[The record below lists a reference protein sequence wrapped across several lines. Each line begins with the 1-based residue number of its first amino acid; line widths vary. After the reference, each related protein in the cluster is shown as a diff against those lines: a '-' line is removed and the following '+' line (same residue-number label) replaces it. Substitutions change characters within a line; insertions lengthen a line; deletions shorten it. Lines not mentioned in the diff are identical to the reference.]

1 MPALKPGSRF
11 TSSVC
16 TTQVIV
22 VKGAGEVD
30 LTCGGAPM
38 LAATAGTAADGG
50 QPADGA
56 SGGTLMGKRYVDP
69 DETVEVL
76 CTKPGDGSLGIGG
89 ALLDLKDAKPL
100 PASD

>member
-1 MPALKPGSRF
+1 MPSLKPGSRF

-30 LTCGGAPM
+30 LRCGGAPM
-38 LAATAGTAADGG
+38 LAAGAAADGDL
-50 QPADGA
+50 PAEGA
-56 SGGTLMGKRYVDP
+56 SGGTLMGKRYVDQ

-76 CTKPGDGSLGIGG
+76 CTKPGDGSLGIGD
-89 ALLDLKDAKPL
+89 ALLDLKEAKPL

>member
-1 MPALKPGSRF
+1 MPSLKPGSRF

-30 LTCGGAPM
+30 LRCGGAPM
-38 LAATAGTAADGG
+38 LAAGAAADGSL
-50 QPADGA
+50 PAEGA

-76 CTKPGDGSLGIGG
+76 CTKPGDGSLGIGD
-89 ALLDLKDAKPL
+89 ALLDLKEAKPL

>member
-1 MPALKPGSRF
+1 MPSLKPGSRF

-30 LTCGGAPM
+30 LRCGGAPM
-38 LAATAGTAADGG
+38 LAPGAAGDSGL
-50 QPADGA
+50 PVEGA

-76 CTKPGDGSLGIGG
+76 CTKPGDGSLGIGD
-89 ALLDLKDAKPL
+89 ALLDLKEAKPL

>member
-1 MPALKPGSRF
+1 MPSLKPGSRF

-30 LTCGGAPM
+30 LRCGGAPM
-38 LAATAGTAADGG
+38 LAVGAQGDGG
-50 QPADGA
+50 LPTEGA

-76 CTKPGDGSLGIGG
+76 CTKPGDGSLGISD
-89 ALLDLKDAKPL
+89 ALLDLKEAKPL

>member
-1 MPALKPGSRF
+1 MPTLKPGSRF

-30 LTCGGAPM
+30 LRCGGAPM
-38 LAATAGTAADGG
+38 LAAGAAADGG
-50 QPADGA
+50 LPAEEA

-76 CTKPGDGSLGIGG
+76 CTKPGDGSLGIGD
-89 ALLDLKDAKPL
+89 ALLDLKEAKPL

>member
-1 MPALKPGSRF
+1 MPSLKPGSRF

-22 VKGAGEVD
+22 VKGVGEVD
-30 LTCGGAPM
+30 LRCGGAPM
-38 LAATAGTAADGG
+38 LAPGAAGDSSL
-50 QPADGA
+50 PAEGT
-56 SGGTLMGKRYVDP
+56 SGGTLMGKRYVDL

-76 CTKPGDGSLGIGG
+76 CTKPGDGSLGIGD
-89 ALLDLKDAKPL
+89 ALLDLKEAKPL

>member
-1 MPALKPGSRF
+1 MPSLKPGSRF

-30 LTCGGAPM
+30 LRCGGAPM
-38 LAATAGTAADGG
+38 LAAGAAADGG
-50 QPADGA
+50 LPAEGA
-56 SGGTLMGKRYVDP
+56 AGGTLMGKRYVDP

-76 CTKPGDGSLGIGG
+76 CTKPGDGSLGIGD
-89 ALLDLKDAKPL
+89 ALLDLKEAKPL

>member
-1 MPALKPGSRF
+1 MPSLKPGSRF

-30 LTCGGAPM
+30 LRCGGAPM
-38 LAATAGTAADGG
+38 LAARAAADGG
-50 QPADGA
+50 LPAEGA
-56 SGGTLMGKRYVDP
+56 SGGTLMGKRYVDS

-76 CTKPGDGSLGIGG
+76 CTKPGNGSLGVGD
-89 ALLDLKDAKPL
+89 ALLDLKEAKPL

>member
-16 TTQVIV
+16 TTQMIV
-22 VKGAGEVD
+22 VKG
-30 LTCGGAPM
+30 
-38 LAATAGTAADGG
+38 DGV
-50 QPADGA
+50 PEEGA
-56 SGGTLMGKRYVDP
+56 SGGTLMGKRYVDA

-76 CTKPGDGSLGIGG
+76 CTRPGDGSLGVGDT
-89 ALLDLKDAKPL
+89 LLDLKDAKPL

>member
-1 MPALKPGSRF
+1 MPSLKPGSRF

-30 LTCGGAPM
+30 LRCGGAPM
-38 LAATAGTAADGG
+38 LAAGAATDGG
-50 QPADGA
+50 LPAEGA

-69 DETVEVL
+69 DETVEEL
-76 CTKPGDGSLGIGG
+76 CTQPGDGSLGVGD
-89 ALLDLKDAKPL
+89 ALLGLKGARPL

>member
-1 MPALKPGSRF
+1 MPSLKPGSRF

-22 VKGAGEVD
+22 VKGAGEGD
-30 LTCGGAPM
+30 RRRGGAPM
-38 LAATAGTAADGG
+38 RAAGAATDGG
-50 QPADGA
+50 LPAEVA

-76 CTKPGDGSLGIGG
+76 CTKPGDGSLGVGD
-89 ALLDLKDAKPL
+89 ALLDLKEAKPL

>member
-1 MPALKPGSRF
+1 MPSLKPGSRF

-30 LTCGGAPM
+30 LRCGGAPM
-38 LAATAGTAADGG
+38 LAAGAAADGG
-50 QPADGA
+50 LPAEGA
-56 SGGTLMGKRYVDP
+56 SGGALMGKRYVDP

-76 CTKPGDGSLGIGG
+76 CTKPGDGSLGIGD
-89 ALLDLKDAKPL
+89 ALLDLKEAKPL

>member
-1 MPALKPGSRF
+1 MPSLKPGSRF

-16 TTQVIV
+16 TTQVII
-22 VKGAGEVD
+22 VKGVGEVD
-30 LTCGGAPM
+30 LRCGGAPM
-38 LAATAGTAADGG
+38 LAPGAAGDSGL
-50 QPADGA
+50 PVEGA

-76 CTKPGDGSLGIGG
+76 CTKPGDGSLGIGD
-89 ALLDLKDAKPL
+89 ALLDLKEAKPL

>member
-1 MPALKPGSRF
+1 MPSLKPGSRF

-22 VKGAGEVD
+22 VKR
-30 LTCGGAPM
+30 
-38 LAATAGTAADGG
+38 
-50 QPADGA
+50 
-56 SGGTLMGKRYVDP
+56 SVDP

-76 CTKPGDGSLGIGG
+76 CTKPGAGSLGSGD
-89 ALLDLKDAKPL
+89 ALLDLKEAKPL